1 MAPSSHQAYAKDERV
16 LCFHHELLYE
26 AKVLESKLSDP
37 ADRKSAP
44 QYLVHYKGW
53 KNTWDDWVPQDR
65 LRKLNDENRE
75 LAKNLKKEM
84 DHLRQRAAPKA
95 TTVSSKKKA
104 AGSDLS
110 STRGSEERNS
120 SVPATGR
127 GQKRGR
133 DFEIEKVGDA
143 SSPLRASS
151 VSGQDSPLDPSPVSS
166 PGFLGSP
173 KDIKRENSTDDRSSL
188 YSWESPEPPLKR
200 LCESP
205 ASDCEKSANGCLPPK
220 AKEPSLSSAS
230 HSAPS
235 LPPTALR
242 SLPDDALGSS
252 SDLSSAPPS
261 PPLAKVEP
269 EERGLGRGL
278 RRGRPPG
285 KKNRQVTHEIFGN
298 AILGTRTRSRNDPMG
313 IYGEHLDYP
322 CKRLDNMMHR
332 RLEYPR
338 LEANPYTEPHKAIKK
353 DPRACAAKRYFF
365 QGQDSS
371 AVLVIAGVPLEE
383 RETMFPPA
391 LDSNPSGRKPPG
403 RKPRGSKK
411 KKPPPKK
418 NGKVDNSPMQEEAFH
433 SRPSVRIVVPDHLK
447 SILVDDWENVT
458 KNLSLVPLPSAHP
471 VNEILTTYFDEEKG
485 KRRLGS
491 AEADLLEEVVA
502 GVREYFEKCLGRIL
516 LYRFEREQFFEIR
529 QMWEHG
535 VGEWEGK
542 GAGDV
547 YGAEHLCRLFVSM
560 PELIAQTNMDQ
571 QSVNRLREELA
582 KLTQWL
588 GKNSARF
595 FTTEY
600 ETASAE
606 YIEKA
611 R

>member
-1 MAPSSHQAYAKDERV
+1 M
-16 LCFHHELLYE
+16 
-26 AKVLESKLSDP
+26 
-37 ADRKSAP
+37 
-44 QYLVHYKGW
+44 
-53 KNTWDDWVPQDR
+53 PQDR

-95 TTVSSKKKA
+95 STVSSKKKA

-166 PGFLGSP
+166 PGFLGLSG
-173 KDIKRENSTDDRSSL
+173 DIKPENSTDDPSPLCLR
-188 YSWESPEPPLKR
+188 ESPEPPLKR

-205 ASDCEKSANGCLPPK
+205 ASDREKSTNECLPSK

-230 HSAPS
+230 HSIPSPSPPPQNSVAPCSPPLSFIRGSS
-235 LPPTALR
+235 LQRFPSPPPLLPAPPRSHSPAAPHYTSRKGSSLSPTALR
-242 SLPDDALGSS
+242 SLPEEALGSS

-261 PPLAKVEP
+261 PSLAKEEP
-269 EERGLGRGL
+269 EGRGL

-285 KKNRQVTHEIFGN
+285 KKKRQVTHEIFGN
-298 AILGTRTRSRNDPMG
+298 EVLGTKTRSKNDPMG
-313 IYGEHLDYP
+313 MHGEYRDYP
-322 CKRLDNMMHR
+322 CKKLDNMMHR

-338 LEANPYTEPHKAIKK
+338 LEANPYTEPHEAIKN
-353 DPRACAAKRYFF
+353 DPHACAAKRYFF
-365 QGQDSS
+365 QGQDAS

-383 RETMFPPA
+383 KEAMFTPTP
-391 LDSNPSGRKPPG
+391 DSNTSGRKPPG

-411 KKPPPKK
+411 KKTPPKK

-458 KNLSLVPLPSAHP
+458 KNLSLVPLPSPHP

-542 GAGDV
+542 GVGDV
-547 YGAEHLCRLFVSM
+547 YGAEHLCRLFGKPIPVS
-560 PELIAQTNMDQ
+560 LSRHR
-571 QSVNRLREELA
+571 SVE
-582 KLTQWL
+582 
-588 GKNSARF
+588 
-595 FTTEY
+595 
-600 ETASAE
+600 
-606 YIEKA
+606 I
-611 R
+611 

>member
-1 MAPSSHQAYAKDERV
+1 MAPSSHLVYAKDERV

-37 ADRKSAP
+37 TDKKSAP

-95 TTVSSKKKA
+95 TNASSKKKA

-133 DFEIEKVGDA
+133 DFEIEK
-143 SSPLRASS
+143 
-151 VSGQDSPLDPSPVSS
+151 
-166 PGFLGSP
+166 
-173 KDIKRENSTDDRSSL
+173 E
-188 YSWESPEPPLKR
+188 ES
-200 LCESP
+200 
-205 ASDCEKSANGCLPPK
+205 
-220 AKEPSLSSAS
+220 
-230 HSAPS
+230 
-235 LPPTALR
+235 
-242 SLPDDALGSS
+242 
-252 SDLSSAPPS
+252 
-261 PPLAKVEP
+261 
-269 EERGLGRGL
+269 
-278 RRGRPPG
+278 
-285 KKNRQVTHEIFGN
+285 
-298 AILGTRTRSRNDPMG
+298 
-313 IYGEHLDYP
+313 
-322 CKRLDNMMHR
+322 
-332 RLEYPR
+332 
-338 LEANPYTEPHKAIKK
+338 
-353 DPRACAAKRYFF
+353 
-365 QGQDSS
+365 
-371 AVLVIAGVPLEE
+371 
-383 RETMFPPA
+383 
-391 LDSNPSGRKPPG
+391 
-403 RKPRGSKK
+403 
-411 KKPPPKK
+411 
-418 NGKVDNSPMQEEAFH
+418 FH
-433 SRPSVRIVVPDHLK
+433 SRPSVRIVVPDHVK

-491 AEADLLEEVVA
+491 AEADLLEEVVS
-502 GVREYFEKCLGRIL
+502 GVKEYFEKCLGRIL
-516 LYRFEREQFFEIR
+516 LYRFEREQFFEVR
-529 QMWEHG
+529 KLYEHG

-588 GKNSARF
+588 GRNSARF
-595 FTTEY
+595 FTSEY

-611 R
+611 RGN